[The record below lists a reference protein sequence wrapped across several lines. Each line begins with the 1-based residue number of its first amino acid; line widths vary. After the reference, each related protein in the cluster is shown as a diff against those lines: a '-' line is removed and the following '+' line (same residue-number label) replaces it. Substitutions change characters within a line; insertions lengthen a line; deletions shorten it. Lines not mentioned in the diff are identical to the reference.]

1 MKNGHEVVPI
11 RHDDPAVLNKHSLLR
26 MRDNRQSGTQ
36 FSQMGGFCVYNK
48 SMNNSNIRE
57 FYPNLLQKGYTVSE
71 IRETSKTV
79 TREVPL
85 AFRDRYN
92 TYAEYESAIHDYMN
106 GL

>member
-1 MKNGHEVVPI
+1 VCLIENGLG
-11 RHDDPAVLNKHSLLR
+11 PARLAKWHTILPN
-26 MRDNRQSGTQ
+26 
-36 FSQMGGFCVYNK
+36 GGFCVYNK
-48 SMNNSNIRE
+48 SMNKSDFNE
-57 FYPNLLQKGYTVSE
+57 FYPQLSQKGYTLNEVRSD
-71 IRETSKTV
+71 SKTV

>member
-1 MKNGHEVVPI
+1 
-11 RHDDPAVLNKHSLLR
+11 
-26 MRDNRQSGTQ
+26 
-36 FSQMGGFCVYNK
+36 
-48 SMNNSNIRE
+48 MNNSDFNE
-57 FYPNLLQKGYTVSE
+57 FYPQLAQKGYTLNEVRSD
-71 IRETSKTV
+71 SKTV